1 MDTFVCS
8 VIPNWYACGMVKR
21 TSLNLDLDLVA
32 EAREVLG
39 SNGTTD
45 TVHRA
50 LEEVVRREKLRRL
63 AERTFDDLTPEA
75 LERLRATRTW

>member
-1 MDTFVCS
+1 MR
-8 VIPNWYACGMVKR
+8 IVKR

-32 EAREVLG
+32 EARSVLG

-50 LEEVVRREKLRRL
+50 LEDVVRREKLRRL

-75 LERLRATRTW
+75 LEKLRATRTW

>member
-1 MDTFVCS
+1 MH
-8 VIPNWYACGMVKR
+8 MVKR
-21 TSLNLDLDLVA
+21 TSLNLDLDLVGQ
-32 EAREVLG
+32 AREVLG

-63 AERTFDDLTPEA
+63 AEYDFSEYDEA
-75 LERLRATRTW
+75 ERRRAWGD